1 MESAILQLYEQVEMY
16 KTSTPKYQELLSNFN
31 DAREEFDKK
40 LNDEEKETLENVISL
55 LSRADGQEMEE
66 YFVERIYTRGKT
78 YDRGIIQRRYINKN
92 IRNINN
98 GIPCISSYY

>member
-1 MESAILQLYEQVEMY
+1 MESSILQLYEQVEMY
-16 KTSTPKYQELLSNFN
+16 KTSTPKYQELLKNFN
-31 DAREEFDKK
+31 DARDKFDKK

-66 YFVERIYTRGKT
+66 YFVERFYTRGKT
-78 YDRGIIQRRYINKN
+78 YDRGIIQRRYINKDT
-92 IRNINN
+92 RNIYN